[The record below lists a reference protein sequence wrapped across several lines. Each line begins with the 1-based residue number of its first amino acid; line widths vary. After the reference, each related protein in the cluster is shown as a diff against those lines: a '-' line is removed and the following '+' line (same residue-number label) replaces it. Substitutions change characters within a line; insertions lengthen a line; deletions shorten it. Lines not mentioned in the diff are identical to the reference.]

1 MDPNTHR
8 GPDGATASQ
17 SPTPTLNH
25 VHNKVG
31 FVGLGRAGWAMAE
44 NLLRAGYRL
53 SVMEANEERERSFAE
68 AHPGVG
74 VGARAFADVDMVIT
88 MLPNGD
94 VVRSVLLGESDGL
107 VRRLSAGTI
116 VVDASSSD
124 PRGTRQLGAEL
135 ATHGITLLD
144 APVTRPV
151 HDHINTRRIVF
162 MVGGDEAAVDRVA
175 PTLEAMAET
184 VFRVGELGCGH
195 AMKTLNNFVAC
206 AGLVAALDALMIG
219 QRMGLDPETMLDV
232 FNVGTARNFSTA
244 SVLIDESLSRRY
256 STGFQLALMVK
267 DMGIAADVTDRT
279 GFPSTWPA
287 QIRDRLAGA
296 LADLEDPIA
305 DHAQVI
311 EHWERLNGVGLPPLR
326 PGRELPPLEQ

>member
-1 MDPNTHR
+1 MSHSPK
-8 GPDGATASQ
+8 PPISQ
-17 SPTPTLNH
+17 ADNE
-25 VHNKVG
+25 KVG

-53 SVMEANEERERSFAE
+53 SVMDANVERERSFAE
-68 AHPGVG
+68 AHPGVD
-74 VGARAFADVDMVIT
+74 VGARTFADVGIVVT

-94 VVRSVLLGESDGL
+94 VVRGVLLGDSEGL
-107 VRRLSAGTI
+107 ASRLAAGTI
-116 VVDASSSD
+116 VIDASSSD
-124 PRGTRQLGAEL
+124 PSGTRQLGAEL
-135 ATHGITLLD
+135 AQYGVTLLD

-162 MVGGDEAAVDRVA
+162 MVGGDDAAVDRVM
-175 PTLEAMAET
+175 PVLDAMAER
-184 VFRVGELGCGH
+184 VFRVGPLGCGH
-195 AMKTLNNFVAC
+195 TMKTLNNFVAC

-219 QRMGLDPETMLDV
+219 QRAGLDAETMLDV

-287 QIRDRLAGA
+287 QVRDRLGA
-296 LADLEDPIA
+296 ALVDLKDRTA
-305 DHAQVI
+305 DHSRVI
-311 EHWERLNGVGLPPLR
+311 EHWEGLNGAGLAPLR
-326 PGRELPPLEQ
+326 PGRELPTLPD